1 MKMEK
6 IIEVK
11 ELSCFECGSH
21 RVRCADGEIIV
32 GSAYTFVCTD
42 GDDPYHNDDGTTC
55 YHNRGGW
62 FRG

>member
-11 ELSCFECGSH
+11 GLACFECGSN
-21 RVRCADGEIIV
+21 RVRCTDGEIIV
-32 GSAYTFVCTD
+32 GNAYTFVCTD
-42 GDDPYHNDDGTTC
+42 GDDFYYNDDGTTC

-62 FRG
+62 FK